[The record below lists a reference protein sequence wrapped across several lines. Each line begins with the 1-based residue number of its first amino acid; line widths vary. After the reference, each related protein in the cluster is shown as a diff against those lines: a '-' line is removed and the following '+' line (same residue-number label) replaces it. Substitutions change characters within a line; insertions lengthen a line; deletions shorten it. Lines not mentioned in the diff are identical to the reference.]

1 MIFEIQNPIHVNQFV
16 EFMKFD
22 LHRAKVKF
30 WLKTIFM
37 HHIALKCM
45 EILSKMH
52 NYYSVISID
61 FQSELQLENSH
72 GEHNR
77 PVPHQIYHSLSLAW
91 SSDFVQMLGLI
102 TILISS

>member
-1 MIFEIQNPIHVNQFV
+1 ME
-16 EFMKFD
+16 FD

-37 HHIALKCM
+37 HHAALTHM

-61 FQSELQLENSH
+61 FQSELQLEN
-72 GEHNR
+72 
-77 PVPHQIYHSLSLAW
+77 
-91 SSDFVQMLGLI
+91 
-102 TILISS
+102 

>member
-1 MIFEIQNPIHVNQFV
+1 MIFEFQNPIDINQFP
-16 EFMKFD
+16 EFMEFD

-37 HHIALKCM
+37 HHTALTRM

-61 FQSELQLENSH
+61 LQSELQLENSH

-77 PVPHQIYHSLSLAW
+77 PVPHQIW
-91 SSDFVQMLGLI
+91 SV
-102 TILISS
+102 LISCLVTYLFLFKC